1 MTTYLPPLAAL
12 ACFLAAYAVLWMR
25 GHYATMRDERDWAI
39 ISLAKAQTR
48 LDQYLNAERTHRAN
62 LREWGRKGADK
73 TNAKRV
79 AK

>member
-25 GHYATMRDERDWAI
+25 GHYATMRDERDWALLQL
-39 ISLAKAQTR
+39 SVTQGRLHQYRETERTRRQNLAK
-48 LDQYLNAERTHRAN
+48 
-62 LREWGRKGADK
+62 WGRKGADK